1 MAYNKKNRYRRII
14 DIQNITLQ
22 YQAQGV
28 TNEFIFNNY
37 VQPIYH
43 ISRDSFYEYLRT
55 NAKLKLKQLE
65 EAEKQQPSLF

>member
-1 MAYNKKNRYRRII
+1 MAYNKKNRYCRII

-28 TNEFIFNNY
+28 TNEFIFKNY
-37 VQPIYH
+37 ISPVYH
-43 ISRDSFYEYLRT
+43 ISRDCFYGYLAT